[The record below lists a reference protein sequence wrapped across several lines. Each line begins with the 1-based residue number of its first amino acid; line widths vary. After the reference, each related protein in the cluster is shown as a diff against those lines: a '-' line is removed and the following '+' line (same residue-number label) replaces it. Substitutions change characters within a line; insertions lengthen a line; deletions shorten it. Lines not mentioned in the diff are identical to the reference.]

1 MISKM
6 SLEETGG
13 SAESWLS
20 ASSCHSDEEG
30 YCFLEKAVLF
40 EPCHALTL
48 RQNCL
53 RQLGGKERQNMA

>member
-48 RQNCL
+48 RQTV
-53 RQLGGKERQNMA
+53 